1 MPQTDIMKKNMPLKE
16 WLPLLGMTFSA
27 FVNTSEFMPIGLL
40 TNIAADFG
48 ITEAHAGLLISVYAW
63 VVMLLSLPL
72 MLLVCRMEMRKLLL
86 CTLALFGV
94 CQILSTVSGSF
105 GALMAS
111 RIGVA
116 CSHAVFWSIASPIAV
131 RVVSEEHRPLALS
144 MIVTGSSVAMIF
156 GLPLGRAIGLHIGW
170 RMTFL
175 CVGLLAFA
183 IFAYLLKVAPRLPS
197 RQTFTLRELPRLL
210 RNPLLLG
217 IYWLAALV
225 ATAYYTAYSYI
236 EPFLKQVAQL
246 PESWITMTLALFGV
260 SGILGS
266 FLFSWLYSR
275 FPHTFIKLS
284 LGGIA
289 GALLLLYPASFQT
302 GAVGSGG
309 DGVQHRLPGGDHQAY
324 AAGGDGGRDV
334 DLLRHLQSRDRLRN
348 AARRSR
354 LHLLLHFPHRI
365 RGRPGRRRSFLL
377 LYAPAAEAAESVE
390 APPPGPAGTG
400 RFSRFFHYRS

>member
-1 MPQTDIMKKNMPLKE
+1 MKKNMPLKE

-27 FVNTSEFMPIGLL
+27 FVVNTSEFMPIGLL
-40 TNIAADFG
+40 TSIAADFR

-72 MLLVCRMEMRKLLL
+72 MLLVCRVEMRKLLL
-86 CTLALFGV
+86 CTLAVFGV

-183 IFAYLLKVAPRLPS
+183 ILLYLWKTAPQLPS

-210 RNPLLLG
+210 KNPLLIG
-217 IYWLAALV
+217 IYWLAALI

-246 PESWITMTLALFGV
+246 PENWITVTLALFGA

-266 FLFSWLYSR
+266 FLFSWFYDR
-275 FPHTFIKLS
+275 FPHPFLKLS

-289 GALLLLYPASFQT
+289 GGLLLLYPASFHAGTVILLCCFWGMAATAFNVVCQAEIIRHT
-302 GAVGSGG
+302 RQEATAVAMSIFSGIFNLGIGCGTLFGGAVCTYSAISRIGFAGG
-309 DGVQHRLPGGDHQAY
+309 LIAVGAFFYCTHRLLKQ
-324 AAGGDGGRDV
+324 
-334 DLLRHLQSRDRLRN
+334 LTS
-348 AARRSR
+348 
-354 LHLLLHFPHRI
+354 
-365 RGRPGRRRSFLL
+365 
-377 LYAPAAEAAESVE
+377 
-390 APPPGPAGTG
+390 
-400 RFSRFFHYRS
+400 

>member
-1 MPQTDIMKKNMPLKE
+1 
-16 WLPLLGMTFSA
+16 
-27 FVNTSEFMPIGLL
+27 
-40 TNIAADFG
+40 
-48 ITEAHAGLLISVYAW
+48 
-63 VVMLLSLPL
+63 

-302 GAVGSGG
+302 GAVILLCCFWGVAATAFNIVCQAEIIKHTQQEATAVAMSIFSGIFNLG
-309 DGVQHRLPGGDHQAY
+309 IGCGTLLGGAVCTY
-324 AAGGDGGRDV
+324 SSISRIGFAGGLVAVGAFFYCTRR
-334 DLLRHLQSRDRLRN
+334 LLKRLN
-348 AARRSR
+348 
-354 LHLLLHFPHRI
+354 P
-365 RGRPGRRRSFLL
+365 
-377 LYAPAAEAAESVE
+377 
-390 APPPGPAGTG
+390 
-400 RFSRFFHYRS
+400 